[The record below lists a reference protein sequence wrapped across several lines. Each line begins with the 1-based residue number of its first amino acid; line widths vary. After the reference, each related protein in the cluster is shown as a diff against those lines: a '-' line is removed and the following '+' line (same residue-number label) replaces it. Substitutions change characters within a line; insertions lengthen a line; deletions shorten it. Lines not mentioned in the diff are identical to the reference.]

1 MFDLVFLPY
10 QVFLVRKVG
19 GSDHGKL
26 YAMKVLKKTSIVQ
39 KQKTLE
45 HTKTE
50 RQVLEFIRR
59 SPFLV
64 SVHYAF
70 QTSTK
75 LHLILDYIS
84 GGELFTHL
92 YQRDSFPEDAV
103 RIYAGELILALES
116 LHKRGIIYRDIKLE
130 NCLLDSEGHIKLTD
144 FGLCKQFLPHET
156 VRMIIRPFGIPY
168 SNGSVFE
175 NLLGIPNFLLLRHN

>member
-156 VRMIIRPFGIPY
+156 VRMIIRPFWCPL
-168 SNGSVFE
+168 F
-175 NLLGIPNFLLLRHN
+175 